1 MVKNMKNEND
11 SNLTDEKIQVDLGKE
26 REFSQKQILCFI
38 LLGVVFIL
46 FRIVP
51 GGTQSKYLRLLVVLI
66 IIGGFGLLYKFT
78 QVRKKNR
85 EYYNEQIVKK
95 AVQTLLPDANI
106 EPDRFV
112 DDVMLWKLGVIPR
125 YNNAKGSYLLEYSRK
140 EKRLSLSNLVLK
152 LDIEGNQNGPRT
164 VFEGQVYTLAY
175 KSYIPG
181 HVRIISKIRTDKN
194 KRERLAGRNELMYG
208 EKEIGISNSRFI
220 DNFKVYASSEEDARE
235 VLTPSVIEQLL
246 NIKDRYG
253 VFNISVKGSEI
264 VFVLSSMNKFLELSM
279 TKNSQSISIENTIN
293 EIKNNLDFAQNI
305 EDRINEGE

>member
-26 REFSQKQILCFI
+26 RKFSQKQILCFI

-78 QVRKKNR
+78 QERKKNR

-125 YNNAKGSYLLEYSRK
+125 YNSAKGSYLLEYSRK

-152 LDIEGNQNGPRT
+152 LDIEGSQNGPRT

-181 HVRIISKIRTDKN
+181 HVRIISKIRTDKD
-194 KRERLAGRNELMYG
+194 KKERLAGRNELMYG
-208 EKEIGISNSRFI
+208 EKEIEISNSRFT

-253 VFNISVKGSEI
+253 VFNVSVKGSEI

-305 EDRINEGE
+305 EDRINGGE

>member
-1 MVKNMKNEND
+1 M
-11 SNLTDEKIQVDLGKE
+11 
-26 REFSQKQILCFI
+26 
-38 LLGVVFIL
+38 
-46 FRIVP
+46 
-51 GGTQSKYLRLLVVLI
+51 
-66 IIGGFGLLYKFT
+66 
-78 QVRKKNR
+78 
-85 EYYNEQIVKK
+85 
-95 AVQTLLPDANI
+95 PDANI

-125 YNNAKGSYLLEYSRK
+125 YNSAKGSYLLEYSRK

-181 HVRIISKIRTDKN
+181 HVRIISKIRTDID

-208 EKEIGISNSRFI
+208 EKEIGISNSRFT
-220 DNFKVYASSEEDARE
+220 DNFKVYASSEEDALE

-253 VFNISVKGSEI
+253 VFNVSVKGSEI

-305 EDRINEGE
+305 EDRINKGE